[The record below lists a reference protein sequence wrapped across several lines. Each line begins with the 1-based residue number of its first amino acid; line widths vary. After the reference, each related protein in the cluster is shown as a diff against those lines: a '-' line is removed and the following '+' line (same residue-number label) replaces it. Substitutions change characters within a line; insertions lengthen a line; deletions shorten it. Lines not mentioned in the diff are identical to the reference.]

1 MMKKI
6 VLLLSFIC
14 AVSVTQ
20 AQEVKGNSVSSK
32 EVPPVWPGCEE
43 AASTSNCFN
52 QMLAKHIQQNFNFPK
67 DYTSEDKGSKVLVS
81 FVVNKEGNIEIT
93 QVKGGRAS
101 LQEEAKRNIMA
112 IPKMKPGSL
121 NGKPRAIKYT
131 VPFNF

>member
-1 MMKKI
+1 M
-6 VLLLSFIC
+6 
-14 AVSVTQ
+14 
-20 AQEVKGNSVSSK
+20 
-32 EVPPVWPGCEE
+32 
-43 AASTSNCFN
+43 
-52 QMLAKHIQQNFNFPK
+52 
-67 DYTSEDKGSKVLVS
+67 S